1 MQIVS
6 INFHFYFYF
15 YGIMIQMLIYSLEV
29 GEKDFTLFNE
39 LRIHNIFTFNISYN
53 MYSYKCMNITHYR
66 SSFSDINN
74 AISSNATKFDD
85 TAEIHRCN

>member
-53 MYSYKCMNITHYR
+53 MYIYKCMNVTHYR

-74 AISSNATKFDD
+74 AISSNATKFDN